1 MYSVEYTRDAVKTLA
16 RLPRNTRE
24 LIQSKIEAMAAAPT
38 DAQNVKKLVG
48 RPGYRLRVGD
58 WLVIYDIE
66 AGRLVVRVLEIG
78 ARGRVY

>member
-1 MYSVEYTRDAVKTLA
+1 MYSVEYTRDAAKTLA

-24 LIQSKIEAMAAAPT
+24 LIRSKVEAMAAAPT
-38 DAQNVKKLVG
+38 DAQYVKKLVG

-58 WLVIYDIE
+58 WRVIYDIE

-78 ARGRVY
+78 ARGGIY